1 MRPRFLHFLH
11 FFRFLSFLCFFS
23 LFCLRLVAESDSL
36 AERRLREIVDDQRAV
51 VADALAQ
58 GEKANDNEVY
68 NQLQAICRRY
78 DALLADNPEFAPAY
92 VAYGLLLGQVGMKKE
107 SAGML
112 LRANKIDPNL
122 PLVKNQLG
130 NLVAEAGKPLDALNY
145 FLAAIDLE
153 PREPLYHFQLGN
165 LLAEGRDDF
174 LKAGGKW
181 TRAALDETMLRAFR
195 TANELAP
202 ADWRYAYRYGLAFY
216 DVERPRWDEALA
228 LWQRLEPRLDKPV
241 EQQICRLHQ
250 AKVLLE
256 LGHRDEALALLDTV
270 TDPAL
275 QTQKTKLLAPATAP
289 ANP

>member
-1 MRPRFLHFLH
+1 MRPPHFPFLPFLP
-11 FFRFLSFLCFFS
+11 FLSLLSFLS
-23 LFCLRLVAESDSL
+23 LLPSAHASDSL
-36 AERRLREIVDDQRAV
+36 AERRLKEIVADQRTV
-51 VADALAQ
+51 VSEALAPGAQ
-58 GEKANDNEVY
+58 ANDNEVY

-78 DALLADNPEFAPAY
+78 DALIADNPDFAPAY

-112 LRANKIDPNL
+112 LRANKIDSNL

-145 FLAAIDLE
+145 YLAAIDLD

-165 LLAEGRDDF
+165 LLAEARDDF
-174 LKAGGKW
+174 LQAGGKW
-181 TRAALDETMLRAFR
+181 TRETLDETMLRAFR
-195 TANELAP
+195 TASELAP

-216 DVERPRWDEALA
+216 DLEKPRWDDALA
-228 LWQRLEPRLDKPV
+228 LWQRLEPRLDQPV

-256 LGHRDEALALLDTV
+256 LGHRDEALGLLDTV
-270 TDPAL
+270 TEPTL
-275 QTQKTKLLAPATAP
+275 QAQKTKLLAPAAAP